1 MILKTQ
7 KFDNSSSVEATFNVS
22 ISDSVSQTA
31 TSTWSTGGTFTIGQS
46 ISYEIGF
53 LGSSVG
59 GETSLS
65 YSQSWGIGGSQSKT
79 VTVGSNSGIQV
90 TLKPRQKVIAE
101 LTASRGVMTVRVRY
115 NARLSGTTAC
125 YYLPPQG

>member
-22 ISDSVSQTA
+22 ISDSVSETA
-31 TSTWSTGGTFTIGQS
+31 TSTWSTGGTFTIGQKVS
-46 ISYEIGF
+46 GF